1 MLGLTFKENCPDL
14 RNSKVIDIINE
25 LKTYGIDVIVH
36 EPVGDAKEAEHEYGV
51 SLTAWDKL
59 PQADAIVAAVAHKE
73 FLARPL
79 SDYLGKLKKG
89 GAFIDVKSAY
99 DDKALKKAGLA
110 VWRL

>member
-1 MLGLTFKENCPDL
+1 
-14 RNSKVIDIINE
+14 
-25 LKTYGIDVIVH
+25 
-36 EPVGDAKEAEHEYGV
+36 VGDAREAEHEYGV

-73 FLARPL
+73 FLDRPL
-79 SDYLGKLKKG
+79 ADFIGKVKKG

-99 DDKALKKAGLA
+99 DTKALKDAGLA